1 MSSATTIITLCLF
14 TKKLEQ
20 NIDTGE
26 TILRFFSEKLYCAN
40 FNYWE
45 TKLCL
50 LLGNLIKIE
59 IQHHVFQSE
68 AWKQLEI
75 MWNWNRY
82 EKICTWKPKGKNF
95 SMHADKA
102 QSWTWTMGPKNLLL
116 HIYLNT
122 YLLCFWNFLLYFE
135 NI

>member
-1 MSSATTIITLCLF
+1 MF

-40 FNYWE
+40 FDYWE

-59 IQHHVFQSE
+59 IHHHVFQSE

-102 QSWTWTMGPKNLLL
+102 QS
-116 HIYLNT
+116 
-122 YLLCFWNFLLYFE
+122 
-135 NI
+135 